1 MERTSFNDSLYIP
14 VNIKTRFEFFD
25 GYGIK
30 ELLCTAITTAISG
43 TIAIALNTVTGNT
56 ALCVLIV
63 LITVA
68 TSVMALS
75 KDQSNQSIV
84 DQIRFMYRFLRTQ
97 RKFKYKFLDEW
108 GDEY

>member
-1 MERTSFNDSLYIP
+1 MERSPNESLYIP
-14 VNIKTRFEFFD
+14 VNIKTRFEFIE

-30 ELLCTAITTAISG
+30 ELFYTAISAAVSG
-43 TIAIALNTVTGNT
+43 AIAVALNTITGNT

-68 TSVMALS
+68 TSVMALT

-84 DQIRFMYRFLRTQ
+84 DQIKFMLRFLRTQ
-97 RKFKYKFLDEW
+97 RKFKYRFTCEW
-108 GDEY
+108 GDEH